1 MTDYLTDLHI
11 HTVLSPCGDLSMS
24 PSKIVERASAIGL
37 KLIAIT
43 DHNST
48 LHGPLVRKLAE
59 RVGIMVLLGVEVT
72 TKEDVHCVCLFN
84 DENQRVEFQNFL
96 DSNRPQIQNDP
107 DLFGHQ
113 VVVNEY
119 EEIIEEIEPLLISG
133 INAGINEVERKVHKL
148 GGLFIPAHIDRQK
161 YSLTSQLGFIPPD
174 LKFDA
179 LEISKSKRVEDA
191 FKEFSYIKN
200 LRFIKSSDS
209 HSLNIIGS
217 ANTKLQMERLCWE
230 EIKLA
235 ILGIDN
241 RKVLLQ

>member
-1 MTDYLTDLHI
+1 MTDYPTDLHI

-48 LHGPLVRKLAE
+48 LHGPIVRKLAE
-59 RVGIMVLLGVEVT
+59 KEGIMVLMGAEVT

-84 DENQRVEFQNFL
+84 DELQRVEFQNFL
-96 DSNRPQIQNDP
+96 DTNRPNIKNNP

-113 VVVNEY
+113 LVVNEY

-133 INAGINEVERKVHKL
+133 INASINEVERKVHEL

-161 YSLTSQLGFIPPD
+161 YSLTSQLGFIPAD
-174 LKFDA
+174 LKFDS

-191 FKEFSYIKN
+191 YKEYSYIKY

-217 ANTKLQMERLCWE
+217 ANSSLKMETLCWN
-230 EIKLA
+230 EIKMA
-235 ILGIDN
+235 ILGVDG
-241 RKVLLQ
+241 RKVLLS